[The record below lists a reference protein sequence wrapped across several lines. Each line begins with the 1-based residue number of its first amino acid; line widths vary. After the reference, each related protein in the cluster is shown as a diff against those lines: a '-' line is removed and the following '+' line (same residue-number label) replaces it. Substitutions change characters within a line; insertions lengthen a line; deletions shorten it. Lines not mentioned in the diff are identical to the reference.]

1 MNSDLVY
8 KKKYL
13 KYKSKYTALQ
23 REMNVQEGGLSFSSI
38 KPANIKSGIYL
49 FLVSNPQDYDKLLD
63 LMKLPKEVYLR
74 DSGVEIS
81 NTLGSSCYYAER
93 KMDVRGAI
101 IGAIAGKR
109 EVQLGKMLELKQC
122 GTGQS
127 VTINGT
133 QFTNATTTLEMVA
146 QIALAIKQ
154 QMQNL
159 THYFIVD
166 YNSLKSN
173 RISCLYQIQ

>member
-23 REMNVQEGGLSFSSI
+23 KEMNVQEGGLSFSAI
-38 KPANIKSGIYL
+38 KPTSIKSGIYL
-49 FLVSNPQDYDKLLD
+49 FIVSGAADYAKLLD
-63 LMKLPKEVYLR
+63 PMGLPKEVYLR

-81 NTLGSSCYYAER
+81 NTLGSGCYYAER
-93 KMDVRGAI
+93 KIDI
-101 IGAIAGKR
+101 SGAIAGK
-109 EVQLGKMLELKQC
+109 LGFTKETPNLELKSC
-122 GTGQS
+122 ETGQLVS
-127 VTINGT
+127 ISGT
-133 QFTNATTTLEMVA
+133 QFTGATTNVTMVA
-146 QIALAIKQ
+146 QIASVIKQ
-154 QMQNL
+154 QIANL

-173 RISCLYQIQ
+173 RISCLFPIQ